1 MQYSELSPKEQLVLV
16 GLVKAIVHAD
26 QQVSS
31 SETVAIG
38 ELASEL
44 GIDAWNRRVAEA
56 RDRFST
62 ATDLFDMA
70 RTGERDE
77 ARELIHH
84 ALRRVAESDELI
96 DQELAILEWVAEVW
110 QLGGAVVDDLDVDEE
125 TDDGTFDGEFELF
138 DPATKPSG

>member
-1 MQYSELSPKEQLVLV
+1 MQFSELSPTEQLVLV

-26 QQVSS
+26 QHVSS

-38 ELASEL
+38 ELANEMGL
-44 GIDAWNRRVAEA
+44 EDWNLRVTEA
-56 RDRFST
+56 RSRFAT
-62 ATDLFDMA
+62 AADLFDMA
-70 RTGERDE
+70 RTVERDE

-96 DQELAILEWVAEVW
+96 DQEMAILEWVAEVW
-110 QLGGAVVDDLDVDEE
+110 QLGGAVVDDLEVDEE

-138 DPATKPSG
+138 DPSAKPSG